1 MNVEHAEF
9 CPKYDH
15 LPKRQLK
22 RAFGELKSKNN
33 DLDNHEIRYVSKL
46 IQRKYARK
54 EDNQQPNHDEKIT
67 SNFWGYRK
75 KHSKKKK
82 MKLNQILIKKHLK
95 HIFKIFSNSVIPTKH
110 FNTNLDEKTRNTT
123 YRF

>member
-67 SNFWGYRK
+67 SNFCGYCK
-75 KHSKKKK
+75 ETFKKK
-82 MKLNQILIKKHLK
+82 
-95 HIFKIFSNSVIPTKH
+95 
-110 FNTNLDEKTRNTT
+110 R
-123 YRF
+123 

>member
-1 MNVEHAEF
+1 MKIFVTYKTLFTNISRMNVEHAEF
-9 CPKYDH
+9 CPKYDL

-33 DLDNHEIRYVSKL
+33 NLDNHEIRYVSKL

-67 SNFWGYRK
+67 SNFCGYCK
-75 KHSKKKK
+75 ETFKKKG
-82 MKLNQILIKKHLK
+82 
-95 HIFKIFSNSVIPTKH
+95 
-110 FNTNLDEKTRNTT
+110 
-123 YRF
+123 